1 MEHKERQVL
10 KERKVQR
17 DLRVHKVL
25 PVLQE
30 QTEHQG

>member
-1 MEHKERQVL
+1 MEHKVQQVL
-10 KERKVQR
+10 KEHKVQR

>member
-1 MEHKERQVL
+1 MEHKARQVL
-10 KERKVQR
+10 KEHKVRQ
-17 DLRVHKVL
+17 DLKGHKVL